1 MTSKGPMELYTLSTF
16 YSFKFMTVLLLQ
28 LILGDTPK
36 ETGGYVGE
44 QPWMSNPFYKNKAP
58 LVLEIPVRNNV
69 DTNQEQYVGSQR
81 FHA

>member
-1 MTSKGPMELYTLSTF
+1 
-16 YSFKFMTVLLLQ
+16 
-28 LILGDTPK
+28 LGDTPK